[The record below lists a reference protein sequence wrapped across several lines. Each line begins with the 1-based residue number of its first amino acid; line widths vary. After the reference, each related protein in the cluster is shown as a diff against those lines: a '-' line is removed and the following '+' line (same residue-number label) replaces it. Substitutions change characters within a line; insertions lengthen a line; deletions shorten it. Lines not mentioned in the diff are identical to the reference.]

1 MLIPLAIFIA
11 VVFMVMG
18 GIFYYSLSCRIEDIE
33 KETEDYGRYWR
44 NAVQDFERR
53 SDALKE
59 EIKDLKQELNYQ
71 QLLRGITDGVT
82 TIEGKPEIT
91 LRQAIDALCV
101 LLDVRIIGER
111 TEVVALKQKKKKNES

>member
-1 MLIPLAIFIA
+1 
-11 VVFMVMG
+11 
-18 GIFYYSLSCRIEDIE
+18 
-33 KETEDYGRYWR
+33 
-44 NAVQDFERR
+44 VQDFERR

-82 TIEGKPEIT
+82 TIEGKPGIT

-101 LLDVRIIGER
+101 LLDVKIIGER
-111 TEVVALKQKKKKNES
+111 TEVVALKKKKKKNES